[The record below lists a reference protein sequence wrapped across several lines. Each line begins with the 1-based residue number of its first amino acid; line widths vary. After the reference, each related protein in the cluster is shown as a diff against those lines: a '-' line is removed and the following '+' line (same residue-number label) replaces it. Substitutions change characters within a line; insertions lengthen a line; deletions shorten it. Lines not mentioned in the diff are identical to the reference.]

1 MIDIAG
7 WDARAKGK
15 LPGHLGIEM
24 VSIAQGA
31 VAARMAVEEYHLAPD
46 GFMHAGSVVT
56 LADTACGVGCL
67 ASLPDGAS
75 SFTTIELKSN
85 FLSTVTDGAI
95 AGDARL
101 VHGGRTTQVWDA
113 EVRDEATGKVL
124 AMFRC
129 TQLVLWPR

>member
-1 MIDIAG
+1 MIDVAS
-7 WDARAKGK
+7 WNARAKGK
-15 LPGHLGIEM
+15 LPGHLGIEI
-24 VSIAQGA
+24 VSMEHGRAQ
-31 VAARMAVEEYHLAPD
+31 ARMPVEEHHLAPN

-56 LADTACGVGCL
+56 LADTACGVGCM

-85 FLSTVTDGAI
+85 FFSTVTEGVI
-95 AGDARL
+95 ACEARL

-113 EVRDEATGKVL
+113 EVRDEASGKAL
-124 AMFRC
+124 ALFRC